1 MGVTPSEAASASTSQ
16 MSFTSIEPAVS
27 VKMNKPVSNS
37 DNAAEDLTFCFQSV

>member
-27 VKMNKPVSNS
+27 AKMNKPIARTSIT
-37 DNAAEDLTFCFQSV
+37 E